1 MIEPLDLRVKR
12 KLIGGPSASESAGGA
27 LTEALR
33 RVDWTAVFVPGDPML
48 ERAFFRGK
56 SRPKPE
62 KHLPYFAFVKSLSEP
77 GCPVCGRIRAS
88 LDDWFENLL
97 YESANDR
104 PLRHRF
110 DAENGLCS
118 RHAHRLCASND
129 GLGAAVIY
137 RNLLELATASL
148 GKGKLPPVNAG
159 KCAACDHERDAA
171 ARYVGLV
178 ADFLGE
184 EEMRV
189 GFESSSGLC
198 MPHLAAVM
206 RLRADA
212 PEWFVRLHRTR
223 CAELLEILV
232 RYIDCQKLSIEA
244 RKAALSFE
252 DEMAWKR
259 LAPLL
264 TGEQT

>member
-1 MIEPLDLRVKR
+1 M
-12 KLIGGPSASESAGGA
+12 
-27 LTEALR
+27 
-33 RVDWTAVFVPGDPML
+33 F
-48 ERAFFRGK
+48 ERARGGG
-56 SRPKPE
+56 RTGPKPE
-62 KHLPYFAFVKSLSEP
+62 KHLPYFAFVKSLSRP
-77 GCPVCGRIRAS
+77 GCPICDQTRAS

-118 RHAHRLCASND
+118 RHAHRLGRSND

-137 RNLLELATASL
+137 RNLLERAVSSL
-148 GKGKLPPVNAG
+148 GKGKPPPLNSG
-159 KCAACDHERDAA
+159 ECAACDHERDAE
-171 ARYVGLV
+171 ARYAGLV
-178 ADFLGE
+178 ADFLDE
-184 EEMRV
+184 REMRA
-189 GFESSSGLC
+189 GLESGSGLC

-206 RLRADA
+206 RRRRD
-212 PEWFVRLHRTR
+212 PPGWFLELHEAR
-223 CAELLEILV
+223 CAELLGILV
-232 RYIDCQKLSIEA
+232 RYIDGQKLSTEA

-264 TGEQT
+264 TGESI